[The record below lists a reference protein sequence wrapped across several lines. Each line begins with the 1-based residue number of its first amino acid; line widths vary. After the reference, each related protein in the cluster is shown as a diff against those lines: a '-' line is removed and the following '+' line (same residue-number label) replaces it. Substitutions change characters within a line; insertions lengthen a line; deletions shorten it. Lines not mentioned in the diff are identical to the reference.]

1 MERYRELL
9 SALQA
14 QGLTGFMR
22 DPRGLVAMG
31 AIALLI
37 VYGLSVGKTRAL
49 LSLLAIY
56 VAYTLALLFPF
67 IDAVALRVPEPLRP
81 FVTAGL
87 FVALFIA
94 VFLILSL
101 TLRKSRVAMG
111 EISVIAVVIISIAQV
126 GLLTAMLASLVPP
139 ETVTRYAG
147 GIGRI
152 LTGPYALWAWAAGS
166 LMVLPFVRARGRHS

>member
-1 MERYRELL
+1 MELANVGGFTRLLRE
-9 SALQA
+9 
-14 QGLTGFMR
+14 T
-22 DPRGLVAMG
+22 RGLF
-31 AIALLI
+31 AIGGVALLI

-67 IDAVALRVPEPLRP
+67 IDAVAPRVPEPLRP
-81 FVTAGL
+81 FVSAGL
-87 FVALFIA
+87 FIALFIA
-94 VFLILSL
+94 VFLIFSL

-139 ETVTRYAG
+139 ETVVRYAG
-147 GIGRI
+147 STGRI

-166 LMVLPFVRARGRHS
+166 LVVLPFVRARGRHS